1 MSLQTRIDALCR
13 ITHEL
18 LHLGLDGSPI
28 YSTDFCRLNTEVYRQ
43 ADMLY
48 TMHGSDTEEE
58 ARLCHAL
65 LSAYHA
71 TIYDHGNKSWKIQKL
86 LNRSTEVLGKLPASL
101 VKCQLLVA
109 CYGELF
115 DEELAREAHA
125 IINIWSDRDLNL
137 QEREVFEYLE
147 SLEANPRPNWEIV
160 E

>member
-1 MSLQTRIDALCR
+1 MPLQIQIDALCR

-18 LHLGLDGSPI
+18 LNLGLDGSPI
-28 YSTDFCRLNTEVYRQ
+28 YSTDFCQLNTEVYRQ
-43 ADMLY
+43 ADRLY
-48 TMHGSDTEEE
+48 TMTGSDAEEE

-71 TIYDHGNKSWKIQKL
+71 TIYDHGNKNRKIQRL
-86 LNRSTEVLGKLPASL
+86 LDRSMKVIGLLPASL
-101 VKCQLLVA
+101 LKCQLLVA

-125 IINIWSDRDLNL
+125 IINTWSDRDLTL
-137 QEREVFEYLE
+137 QEQEVFEYLE
-147 SLEANPRPNWEIV
+147 CLEANPCPNGEVV